1 MTRRTKMMSNTLA
14 WVILAAAALVSAVAL
29 TAASLWTVW
38 ENDRKKATIKLIC
51 TAVLFVAVVLLMGYM
66 TTIVHL

>member
-1 MTRRTKMMSNTLA
+1 MSNTLA

-29 TAASLWTVW
+29 TAASLWTIL
-38 ENDRKKATIKLIC
+38 ENDRKKAAIKLIC